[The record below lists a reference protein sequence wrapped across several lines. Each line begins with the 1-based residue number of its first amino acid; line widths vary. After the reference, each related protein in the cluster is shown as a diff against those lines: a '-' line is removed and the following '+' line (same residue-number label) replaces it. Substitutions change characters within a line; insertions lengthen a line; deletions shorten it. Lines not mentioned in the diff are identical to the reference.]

1 MAHASQE
8 VGAHPG
14 NDLPGST
21 PIPGDSRTPDVTGHP
36 GNEPPATDPGH
47 GGGLR
52 STIEIVATGLGALMA
67 ALSQTLVIPV
77 LPEIAAD
84 LRASATAT
92 QWLLT
97 ATLLTGAVAV
107 PILSRLADM
116 FGRRLLLMVSLGA
129 LTIGSLMAA
138 LTSNTA
144 VMITGRAIAG
154 LASASIPLGI
164 SLLAA
169 TLPPARKGAAV
180 ALISAMLG
188 IGSALGLPLA
198 GLIADNFSYRV
209 LFWIGAIGALISV
222 VLVRLLVPEPR
233 AAREGQ
239 VDLPGAVLLGAGLVS
254 LILPLSQ
261 GTDWGWTSARTL
273 GLLVLA
279 VLLLGLF
286 TLVETRTGN
295 PLVNLRALASPPVAI
310 TNVASIFI
318 GFALFATF
326 VGTATYVQA
335 PAATGYGFDASV
347 LVAGLCLMPGGVLM
361 LLLSPVTA
369 RLISTWGA
377 GRVLSLGSV
386 VIALGLLVRIAL
398 VDDLWMIVLGSTVIG
413 LGSGIGYACL
423 PALINHH
430 TPAHDLA
437 AANGINTLA
446 RSLGS
451 TLASALGG
459 SLLAAITMTL
469 GDAELPSLT
478 GYRVL
483 FSICAVAALLAA
495 GSGLYV
501 HTIGEATSPD
511 AADQPHPA

>member
-1 MAHASQE
+1 MAHASDE
-8 VGAHPG
+8 VGTHPG
-14 NDLPGST
+14 DTDL
-21 PIPGDSRTPDVTGHP
+21 
-36 GNEPPATDPGH
+36 DPRLDPEQA
-47 GGGLR
+47 GGFR
-52 STIEIVATGLGALMA
+52 STVEIVATGLGALMA

-77 LPEIAAD
+77 LPEIATD
-84 LRASATAT
+84 MRASATAT
-92 QWLLT
+92 QWMLT

-116 FGRRLLLMVSLGA
+116 YGRRLLLMISLAA
-129 LTIGSLMAA
+129 LTVGSLMAA
-138 LTSNTA
+138 LTSNVE
-144 VMITGRAIAG
+144 VMIAGRALSG

-169 TLPPARKGAAV
+169 TLPASRKGSAV

-222 VLVRLLVPEPR
+222 VLVRLLVPEPKPS
-233 AAREGQ
+233 REGS
-239 VDLPGAVLLGAGLVS
+239 VDVLGALLLAGGLVS

-261 GTDWGWTSARTL
+261 GTDWGWTSLRTL
-273 GLLVLA
+273 GLLVLSV
-279 VLLLGLF
+279 VLLFLL
-286 TLVETRTGN
+286 TLTELRTTN
-295 PLVNLRALASPPVAI
+295 PLVNVRAMANPPVAI

-326 VGTATYVQA
+326 VGTANYVQA
-335 PAATGYGFDASV
+335 PEATGYGFDSSV
-347 LVAGLCLMPGGVLM
+347 LTAGLCLMPGGVLM

-369 RLISTWGA
+369 RLIGSWGA
-377 GRVLSLGSV
+377 GRVLALGGTI
-386 VIALGLLVRIAL
+386 IALGLLVRITL
-398 VDDLWMIVLGSTVIG
+398 VADLWQIVVGSTVIG
-413 LGSGIGYACL
+413 LGSGIGYAAL
-423 PALINHH
+423 PSLINHH

-459 SLLAAITMTL
+459 SLLAAITMSL
-469 GDAELPSLT
+469 GPGIEVPSLT

-483 FSICAVAALLAA
+483 FTICAVAALLAA
-495 GSGLYV
+495 GAGLVV
-501 HTIGEATSPD
+501 HRTGEAKTAA
-511 AADQPHPA
+511 AADES